1 MAIKEGTIVTKHS
14 PIVDR
19 ALPTSLLTGEAIVN
33 TANGIM
39 YYSGVTTSTNEWTPA
54 GTGYTCNFFE
64 VGSNLYNLKIRNQIT
79 SYSGITNL
87 SGKFLSGTTNGFVLA
102 DISNIQN
109 NNTFTTGGTYNSISE
124 EIDFTRNDGV
134 VYSVNVSELLD
145 DTNTFTTGA
154 TLNNSIIEFNRND
167 LSNAYSVDLSPL
179 KFTGNTSADCITD
192 LYVTNLNSCSPLH
205 IQPINNGD
213 VYISESGGFVG
224 IGTNNPITTLDVNG
238 NVNISNSLSAATFYG
253 DGSNL
258 VGVSSDNFYTT
269 GGTYNPL
276 TESIDFNGNSS
287 ATTFSVDVSELLDDT
302 NTYTTGATLNNN
314 VLQFNRNDLTN
325 AYSVDLSSLS
335 SSVNYSNVVFVDA
348 VNGND
353 ITAQINNFTKPSLS
367 VSQGVSLA
375 SALPGLS
382 SDNRA
387 LVYIRR
393 GNYVNPV
400 LFLQNNVDVY
410 CEPGVV
416 FTNNVQIRDNGVAVN
431 SNIYGKLKINS
442 NGTPFRVTG
451 ASSILFEFDSIV
463 SNAAA
468 IEVEITDSNN
478 NIRIIGNSILS
489 NTLGQGYGL
498 AIRRAA
504 NVTLNISEKIEAIH
518 SVIVIRSN
526 FTGNL
531 IVNCPNINLIG
542 GNIYG
547 GNFKHVIY
555 IIDGGTVGNITIN
568 GNLNNLDTLNYGGIT
583 SVVRFWE
590 SASPKFK
597 INGDINAGVIPGIVL
612 SNGAGTMVMNGNVSS
627 NNTCISAFG
636 SNKLILNNGS
646 IVRNTTTVASPF
658 SIGGSSEVFI
668 NNSFYYSAFFGSMIN
683 IDNSNNAKLYLNN
696 LISEGFIDITG
707 TTGTFINTGVVS
719 PTIGLNNVS
728 TNRDYDTN
736 INTSYLINLNVDP
749 NIIVPKLF

>member
-1 MAIKEGTIVTKHS
+1 M
-14 PIVDR
+14 
-19 ALPTSLLTGEAIVN
+19 
-33 TANGIM
+33 
-39 YYSGVTTSTNEWTPA
+39 
-54 GTGYTCNFFE
+54 
-64 VGSNLYNLKIRNQIT
+64 
-79 SYSGITNL
+79 
-87 SGKFLSGTTNGFVLA
+87 
-102 DISNIQN
+102 
-109 NNTFTTGGTYNSISE
+109 
-124 EIDFTRNDGV
+124 
-134 VYSVNVSELLD
+134 
-145 DTNTFTTGA
+145 
-154 TLNNSIIEFNRND
+154 
-167 LSNAYSVDLSPL
+167 
-179 KFTGNTSADCITD
+179 
-192 LYVTNLNSCSPLH
+192 
-205 IQPINNGD
+205 
-213 VYISESGGFVG
+213 
-224 IGTNNPITTLDVNG
+224 
-238 NVNISNSLSAATFYG
+238 
-253 DGSNL
+253 
-258 VGVSSDNFYTT
+258 
-269 GGTYNPL
+269 
-276 TESIDFNGNSS
+276 
-287 ATTFSVDVSELLDDT
+287 
-302 NTYTTGATLNNN
+302 
-314 VLQFNRNDLTN
+314 
-325 AYSVDLSSLS
+325 
-335 SSVNYSNVVFVDA
+335 VFVDA

-489 NTLGQGYGL
+489 NALGQGYGL

-518 SVIVIRSN
+518 SVIRISTN

-555 IIDGGTVGNITIN
+555 ILNVGTVGNITIN
-568 GNLNNLDTLNYGGIT
+568 GNLNNLDNVNYGGIT
-583 SVVRFWE
+583 SLVRFWE
-590 SASPKFK
+590 SPSPKLK
-597 INGDINAGVIPGIVL
+597 INGDINAGVIPAIVL
-612 SNGAGTMVMNGNVSS
+612 SNGAGTMVLNGNVSS
-627 NNTCISAFG
+627 DNTCINSFG

-646 IVRNTTTVASPF
+646 IVRNTDTFASPF

-668 NNSFYYSAFFGSMIN
+668 NNSFYYSAFFGNMIN